1 MTHVRTAWQTSV
13 AEEAYWQPI
22 RKQYM
27 IAPGEIYLN
36 TGSFGSQPRP
46 VFEKMLEIMEDVERN
61 PTQHRAEY
69 NSVVDDSRARLAAF
83 INALAED
90 IAFATN
96 ITMAINMVVHGLDW
110 RPGDEILASDQEY
123 GAIDNCLHLAERRYG
138 VVVKRAQIPIP
149 PESHED
155 ILSAFESEFTD
166 RTRLVFC
173 SHITTRTGLITP
185 IKAIAQLAHDRGAL
199 IAVDGAHAPG
209 MIPLDLQNLGCDF
222 YGGNCHK
229 WLCAPK
235 GTGFL
240 YVSPLVQERLNHVV
254 VSWGYSQEG
263 AKRGADGILR
273 INDRPFMW
281 GIENWGTRDQACFA
295 AVGAAVEF
303 QEAVGKDRI
312 RERGRQLAAYVR
324 DRLAGTG
331 WAKLLTPSVP
341 DLSGS
346 ISAFHLSGFDA
357 LDLYERYRITVP
369 TAKSGDVYWIR
380 VSTHICNGFDQVD
393 HLIDALR
400 EQRNK

>member
-1 MTHVRTAWQTSV
+1 MTLVRTAWPTSEV
-13 AEEAYWQPI
+13 EESYWQPI

-27 IAPGEIYLN
+27 IAPDEIYLN

-46 VFEKMLEIMEDVERN
+46 VFEKMLGIMEDVERN
-61 PTQHRAEY
+61 PTRHRAEY

-83 INALAED
+83 INAPAED

-149 PESHED
+149 PESSED
-155 ILSAFESEFTD
+155 ILSAFEDEFTD

-185 IKAIAQLAHDRGAL
+185 IRALAQLAHDRGAL

-209 MIPLDLQNLGCDF
+209 MIPLDLRDLDCDF

-254 VSWGYSQEG
+254 VSWGYSREG
-263 AKRGADGILR
+263 AKRGVDGILR

-312 RERGRQLAAYVR
+312 RERGRQLAAYLR
-324 DRLAGTG
+324 DRLAETG
-331 WAKLLTPSVP
+331 WAKQLTPSVSA
-341 DLSGS
+341 LFGS
-346 ISAFHLSGFDA
+346 ISAFHLSGFDD
-357 LDLYERYRITVP
+357 LDLYERYRITAP

-393 HLIDALR
+393 RLIDALH
-400 EQRNK
+400 EQRNE

>member
-61 PTQHRAEY
+61 PTRHRAEY

-83 INALAED
+83 INAPAED

-138 VVVKRAQIPIP
+138 VVVKRAPIPIP

-173 SHITTRTGLITP
+173 SHITTLTGLITP

-254 VSWGYSQEG
+254 VSWGYSREG

-281 GIENWGTRDQACFA
+281 GIENWGTRDQACFV

-312 RERGRQLAAYVR
+312 RERGRQLAAYLR

-331 WAKLLTPSVP
+331 WAKQLTPSVP

-346 ISAFHLSGFDA
+346 ILAFHLSGFDA

-393 HLIDALR
+393 RLIDALR